1 MRAFFFRVGEGYLS
15 HILYGG
21 SSEARFVIRNMRQ
34 ITRATRKKKA
44 SISSEMQILLFD
56 PAGEKEGVLKC

>member
-1 MRAFFFRVGEGYLS
+1 MRAFSFRVGEGYLS

-21 SSEARFVIRNMRQ
+21 S
-34 ITRATRKKKA
+34 

-56 PAGEKEGVLKC
+56 PAGEKEGVLKCYNWCFKFKILLC